1 MAHHKKETIMETILV
16 PLDGSPFGEH
26 ALPAAL
32 AIARRRP
39 TRIALAHVHQL
50 IIPTIAAAEA
60 PLFDQTPDE
69 LLRQQ
74 EALYLEGISRRL
86 GAIWDGPITRTM
98 LEVPVA
104 DALAHHAEMIGAALI
119 VLSTH
124 GRGGLA
130 RAWLG
135 SVADRL
141 IRLSPV
147 PTLMVRPGD
156 EPPDLTREP
165 PIRHILIPLDGSPL
179 AEQAIPLA
187 LKVGRLTRA
196 HYTLVQ
202 VVEPVFRNF
211 LLGGPEPPVDMDAEA
226 AAWKRASEYLDAVAV
241 KLRDQGLTIWT
252 EARVGSPA
260 AAILE
265 SAAMNGADLIAM
277 TTHGR
282 SGVARLLVGS
292 VADKL
297 LRGAT
302 VPLLIARPQPTGR

>member
-1 MAHHKKETIMETILV
+1 METILV

-60 PLFDQTPDE
+60 PMFDPTPDE
-69 LLRQQ
+69 LMRQQ
-74 EALYLEGISRRL
+74 ETAYLEDVSRRL
-86 GAIWDGPITRTM
+86 GAIWDGPITRTL

-104 DALAHHAEMIGAALI
+104 DSLAYHADLIGASLI

-124 GRGGLA
+124 GRGGVA

-141 IRLSPV
+141 IRLSSV
-147 PTLMVRPGD
+147 PTLVVRPGPD
-156 EPPDLTREP
+156 APDLTHEP
-165 PIRHILIPLDGSPL
+165 SMRHILIPLDGSAL
-179 AEQAIPLA
+179 AEQAIELA
-187 LKVGRLTRA
+187 MGIGRLTQA

-202 VVEPVFRNF
+202 VVEPVLRSF
-211 LLGGPEPPVDMDAEA
+211 LIGGAEPTVDVEAEA
-226 AAWKRASEYLDAVAV
+226 AAWKQASEYLDSVATRI
-241 KLRDQGLTIWT
+241 RDQGHTVWS
-252 EARVGSPA
+252 EARIGNPA

-265 SAAMNGADLIAM
+265 SAAVNGADLIAM

-282 SGVARLLVGS
+282 GGVARLLMGS
-292 VADKL
+292 VADKV
-297 LRGAT
+297 LRSAT
-302 VPLLIARPQPTGR
+302 VPMLISRPHDGG

>member
-1 MAHHKKETIMETILV
+1 METILV

-32 AIARRRP
+32 AIARRQP

-50 IIPTIAAAEA
+50 IIPTVAAAEA
-60 PLFDQTPDE
+60 PMFDPTPDE

-74 EALYLEGISRRL
+74 EMAYLEDVSRRL

-104 DALAHHAEMIGAALI
+104 DALTYHAEMIGASLI

-124 GRGGLA
+124 GRGGVA

-135 SVADRL
+135 SVTDRL
-141 IRLSPV
+141 IRQSPV
-147 PTLMVRPGD
+147 PTLVVRPGPD
-156 EPPDLTREP
+156 APDLAHEPPM
-165 PIRHILIPLDGSPL
+165 RHVLIPLDGSPL
-179 AEQAIPLA
+179 AEKAIDLA
-187 LKVGRLTRA
+187 MEVGRLTKA

-202 VVEPVFRNF
+202 VVEPGLRSF
-211 LLGGPEPPVDMDAEA
+211 LINGAEPTADVETES
-226 AAWKRASEYLDAVAV
+226 AAWRRATEYLDTVAAR
-241 KLRDQGLTIWT
+241 LRAEGLTVWS
-252 EARVGSPA
+252 EARIGNPPA
-260 AAILE
+260 SILE
-265 SAAMNGADLIAM
+265 SAAVNGADLIAM

-282 SGVARLLVGS
+282 GGVARLLMGS
-292 VADKL
+292 VADKV

-302 VPLLIARPQPTGR
+302 VPVLSARPQPSER